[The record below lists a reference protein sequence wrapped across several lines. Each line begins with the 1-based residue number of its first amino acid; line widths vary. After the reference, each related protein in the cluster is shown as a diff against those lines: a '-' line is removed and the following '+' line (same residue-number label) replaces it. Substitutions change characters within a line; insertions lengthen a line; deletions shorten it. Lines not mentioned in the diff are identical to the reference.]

1 MTICVALFRGNVGQI
16 FCISRRGENFISHKG
31 RIYISCQRAPYTV
44 NLSKGENIDLMPTC
58 ILLLYFISQ
67 MGENVYGPMGSYISM
82 HLSMGRICVIME
94 IIYFRT
100 KCPNE
105 PATVAFLACDGFSHR
120 VFPHEGFNAPV

>member
-1 MTICVALFRGNVGQI
+1 MWDKYFVSPDAEK
-16 FCISRRGENFISHKG
+16 ISSLIRGEYIFLAKWHHIWSVSQKG
-31 RIYISCQRAPYTV
+31 RILISCRCAYYYYV
-44 NLSKGENIDLMPTC
+44 LSLKREKM
-58 ILLLYFISQ
+58 F
-67 MGENVYGPMGSYISM
+67 YGPMGSYISM
-82 HLSMGRICVIME
+82 HLSMGRICVLME